1 MQHTKTLIIAIAALA
16 FGFSMNI
23 WGQSSSRPAASVPS
37 GPFQISAAAIG
48 SGNACA
54 YVIDTRN
61 GRVWIIRGSEPA
73 KLIGDTS
80 AADVPPSPPR
90 N

>member
-1 MQHTKTLIIAIAALA
+1 MRPTTTLIAAIVVLTTVLVID
-16 FGFSMNI
+16 I
-23 WGQSSSRPAASVPS
+23 WGQGSGRTTGSAPS
-37 GPFQISAAAIG
+37 GPFQISAAASGAG
-48 SGNACA
+48 STCA

-61 GRVWIIRGSEPA
+61 GRVWFIRDSEPA

-80 AADVPPSPPR
+80 AADAPPAPPR